1 MSEEFT
7 QGVQASESTLPEN
20 ASGIDCTKEKR
31 KKNPPKIKGGHVSA
45 GRVLIYLI
53 LGIYTVFLMAPFL
66 VIIVTSL
73 TPDSEY
79 LEASSYIWFPSHIS
93 LEGYQSVFLED
104 PYAIDGIPSL
114 LRGFLNSMWITLIPL
129 TCGLFMSALVAY
141 CYSKN
146 QFPAKNT
153 LFMITVI
160 TMFIPLGAFSFVS
173 YMFYQEIGWTE
184 GLASVLPLIIPGLF
198 GSAGTIFFLRPYI
211 DSISTEMI
219 EAAQMDGMGFWTIF
233 FKIIIPLSKPAIIAQ
248 FIFGFVGGYN
258 NYSGA
263 LLYLGTGDESL
274 WTLQLSLN
282 NLIAYLSKGDGGYNV
297 KCALTLIA
305 MIPLIAVYIACQK
318 YFIEGL
324 SFGGGKE

>member
-1 MSEEFT
+1 MSEEF
-7 QGVQASESTLPEN
+7 VQSMQATEVAEASAVKKSTKK
-20 ASGIDCTKEKR
+20 SGKIGNKR
-31 KKNPPKIKGGHVSA
+31 GTA
-45 GRVLIYLI
+45 GTAIIYTI
-53 LGIYTVFLMAPFL
+53 LGIYTLFLMAPFL
-66 VIIVTSL
+66 VIIVTSF

-79 LEASSYIWFPSHIS
+79 LEASSYIWFPSHFS

-104 PYAIDGIPSL
+104 PYAVDGIPSL
-114 LRGFLNSMWITLIPL
+114 LRGFINSMWITLIPL
-129 TCGLFMSALVAY
+129 VSGLFMSCLVSY

-146 QFPAKNT
+146 RFPAKNT
-153 LFMITVI
+153 LFMITVT

-173 YMFYQEIGWTE
+173 YMFYQQIGWTE
-184 GLASVLPLIIPGLF
+184 GGASVLPLIIPGLF

-219 EAAQMDGMGFWTIF
+219 EAAQMDGMNFWQIF

-248 FIFGFVGGYN
+248 FIFGFAGGYN

-282 NLIAYLSKGDGGYNV
+282 NLISYLSKGDGGYNV
-297 KCALTLIA
+297 KCALTLMA
-305 MIPLIAVYIACQK
+305 LLPLIIVYVMCQK
-318 YFIEGL
+318 YFIGGI

>member
-1 MSEEFT
+1 MSEEIT
-7 QGVQASESTLPEN
+7 QSTSLKN
-20 ASGIDCTKEKR
+20 ASSAARTKGKR
-31 KKNPPKIKGGHVSA
+31 KKNPRQTGKRPIPAS
-45 GRVLIYLI
+45 RILIYAI

-66 VIIVTSL
+66 VIIVTSF

-79 LEASSYIWFPSHIS
+79 LEATSYIWFPSHLS
-93 LEGYQSVFLED
+93 LEGYQAVFLED
-104 PYAIDGIPSL
+104 PYAVNGIPSL

-129 TCGLFMSALVAY
+129 TCGLFMSSLVAY

-146 QFPAKNT
+146 KFPAKNT
-153 LFMITVI
+153 LFMITAI
-160 TMFIPLGAFSFVS
+160 TMFMPLGAFSFVS

-184 GLASVLPLIIPGLF
+184 GFASVLPLIIPGLF
-198 GSAGTIFFLRPYI
+198 GSAGTIFFLRPYV

-219 EAAQMDGMGFWTIF
+219 EAAQIDGMGFWGIF
-233 FKIIIPLSKPAIIAQ
+233 FKIVLPLSKPAIIAQ
-248 FIFGFVGGYN
+248 FIFGFAGGYN

-297 KCALTLIA
+297 KCALTLMA
-305 MIPLIAVYIACQK
+305 LVPLIVVYIACQK

>member
-1 MSEEFT
+1 MSEEF
-7 QGVQASESTLPEN
+7 VQSMQATEVAEASVVKKSTKK
-20 ASGIDCTKEKR
+20 SGKIGNKR
-31 KKNPPKIKGGHVSA
+31 GTA
-45 GRVLIYLI
+45 GTAIIYTI
-53 LGIYTVFLMAPFL
+53 LGIYTLFLMAPFL
-66 VIIVTSL
+66 VIIVTSF

-79 LEASSYIWFPSHIS
+79 LEASSYIWFPSHFS

-104 PYAIDGIPSL
+104 PYAVDGIPSL
-114 LRGFLNSMWITLIPL
+114 LRGFINSMWITLIPL
-129 TCGLFMSALVAY
+129 VSGLFMSCLVSY

-146 QFPAKNT
+146 RFPAKNT
-153 LFMITVI
+153 LFMITVT

-173 YMFYQEIGWTE
+173 YMFYQQIGWTE
-184 GLASVLPLIIPGLF
+184 GGASVLPLIIPGLF

-219 EAAQMDGMGFWTIF
+219 EAAQMDGMNFWQIF

-248 FIFGFVGGYN
+248 FIFGFAGGYN

-282 NLIAYLSKGDGGYNV
+282 NLISYLSKGDGGYNV
-297 KCALTLIA
+297 KCALTLMA
-305 MIPLIAVYIACQK
+305 MLPLIIVYVMCQK
-318 YFIEGL
+318 YFIGGI

>member
-1 MSEEFT
+1 MSEEF
-7 QGVQASESTLPEN
+7 VQSMQATEVAEASVVKKSTKK
-20 ASGIDCTKEKR
+20 SGKIGNKR
-31 KKNPPKIKGGHVSA
+31 GAA
-45 GRVLIYLI
+45 GTAIIYMI
-53 LGIYTVFLMAPFL
+53 LGIYTLFLMAPFL
-66 VIIVTSL
+66 VIIVTSF

-79 LEASSYIWFPSHIS
+79 LEASSYIWFPSHFS

-104 PYAIDGIPSL
+104 PYAVDGIPSL
-114 LRGFLNSMWITLIPL
+114 LRGFINSMWITLIPL
-129 TCGLFMSALVAY
+129 VSGLFMSCLVSY

-146 QFPAKNT
+146 RFPAKNT
-153 LFMITVI
+153 LFMITVT

-173 YMFYQEIGWTE
+173 YMFYQQIGWTE
-184 GLASVLPLIIPGLF
+184 GGASVLPLIIPGLF

-219 EAAQMDGMGFWTIF
+219 EAAQMDGMNFWQIF

-248 FIFGFVGGYN
+248 FIFGFAGGYN

-282 NLIAYLSKGDGGYNV
+282 NLISYLSKGDGGYNV
-297 KCALTLIA
+297 KCALTLMA
-305 MIPLIAVYIACQK
+305 MLPLIIVYVMCQK
-318 YFIEGL
+318 YFIGGI

>member
-1 MSEEFT
+1 MDKIIASEESF
-7 QGVQASESTLPEN
+7 N
-20 ASGIDCTKEKR
+20 ATVEKGNDAKKR
-31 KKNPPKIKGGHVSA
+31 KKIRNGGISA
-45 GRVLIYLI
+45 GTVLIYVI
-53 LGIYTVFLMAPFL
+53 LGIYTLFLMGPFL
-66 VIIVTSL
+66 VIIVTSF

-79 LEASSYIWFPSHIS
+79 LEASSYIWFPSHFS

-104 PYAIDGIPSL
+104 PYAVDGIPSL
-114 LRGFLNSMWITLIPL
+114 LRGFFNSMWITLIPL
-129 TCGLFMSALVAY
+129 VSGLFMSCLVSY

-146 QFPAKNT
+146 RFPAKNT
-153 LFMITVI
+153 LFMITVT

-184 GLASVLPLIIPGLF
+184 GGASVLPLIIPGLF

-219 EAAQMDGMGFWTIF
+219 EAAQMDGMNFWQIF

-282 NLIAYLSKGDGGYNV
+282 NLISYISKGDGGYNV
-297 KCALTLIA
+297 KCALTLMA
-305 MIPLIAVYIACQK
+305 MIPLIVVYVVCQK
-318 YFIEGL
+318 YFIGGI

>member
-1 MSEEFT
+1 MKEGFT
-7 QGVQASESTLPEN
+7 PSAQAAESSLQRN
-20 ASGIDCTKEKR
+20 ASGASGKR
-31 KKNPPKIKGGHVSA
+31 NHKKIRKGGISA
-45 GRVLIYLI
+45 GRILIYVI
-53 LGIYTVFLMAPFL
+53 LGLYTVFLMAPFL
-66 VIIVTSL
+66 VIIVTSF

-79 LEASSYIWFPSHIS
+79 LEASSYIWFPSHFS
-93 LEGYQSVFLED
+93 LEGYQAVLLED
-104 PYAIDGIPSL
+104 PYAVNGIPSL

-129 TCGLFMSALVAY
+129 ICGLFMSSLVAY

-146 QFPAKNT
+146 RFPAKNT

-184 GLASVLPLIIPGLF
+184 GIRSVLPLVIPGLF

-211 DSISTEMI
+211 DSISTEII
-219 EAAQMDGMGFWTIF
+219 EAAQIDGVGFWQIF
-233 FKIIIPLSKPAIIAQ
+233 FKIVLPLSKPAIIAQ

-258 NYSGA
+258 NYSSA

-282 NLIAYLSKGDGGYNV
+282 NLISYLSKGDGGYNV
-297 KCALTLIA
+297 KCALTLMA
-305 MIPLIAVYIACQK
+305 MIPLIVVYVVCQK

-324 SFGGGKE
+324 AFGGGKE